1 MKYFELLGLPGS
13 GKTALLRFFRARAS
27 ARQEGKSVISE
38 DWTMVLRR
46 FGHRHPS
53 FLRGLTGREPG
64 VPRAELLKNLT
75 YDYWQMGVLAEYPEL
90 FSRIFLC
97 LETVNPGA
105 RQREILLNYW
115 RSRASLFSDV
125 VKSTSASSCF
135 VDEGL
140 SQSVFSTVTRMVAPS
155 NQKLELVAS
164 VLRSLPPERTVV
176 MLRTPPKLIELRAQ
190 SGRAH
195 LPVNVSAKTEELELI
210 FQYQK
215 TLGRDTVELDGS
227 LSLEELCTDLEALV
241 AKRVKG

>member
-1 MKYFELLGLPGS
+1 
-13 GKTALLRFFRARAS
+13 
-27 ARQEGKSVISE
+27 
-38 DWTMVLRR
+38 
-46 FGHRHPS
+46 
-53 FLRGLTGREPG
+53 
-64 VPRAELLKNLT
+64 
-75 YDYWQMGVLAEYPEL
+75 
-90 FSRIFLC
+90 
-97 LETVNPGA
+97 
-105 RQREILLNYW
+105 
-115 RSRASLFSDV
+115 
-125 VKSTSASSCF
+125 
-135 VDEGL
+135 
-140 SQSVFSTVTRMVAPS
+140 MVAPS